1 MNTTTPL
8 TQVDVEGEIMRLCA
22 ELEDQ
27 VELFATVAEQRAEA
41 EAAYKHHYSTA
52 LLQQQGKVTVSTRE
66 AVAHLRASKE
76 FQLFRIL
83 EAREK
88 ATQQALIGIRCRL
101 DSLRTIAA
109 NVRAAGG

>member
-1 MNTTTPL
+1 MKPL
-8 TQVDVEGEIMRLCA
+8 VQVDVESEMMRLFT
-22 ELEDQ
+22 ELEEQ
-27 VELFATVAEQRAEA
+27 VELFAHVSGQRAEA
-41 EAAYKHHYSTA
+41 EATYKHQYSTA

-66 AVAHLRASKE
+66 AVAHLKASKA
-76 FQLFRIL
+76 FQEYRIL